1 MMLELRTMLAMKL
14 MLARPLMLALMPPT
28 MLASLPTEPLY
39 LFEESIV
46 RLWEL
51 LEWQVRL
58 EH

>member
-1 MMLELRTMLAMKL
+1 MLAMKL